1 MRFLIRLTGILTAL
15 TAYSNLIE
23 VKRPAQVVLLFPKV
37 ITGAFAPWMTVI
49 GTIIALF
56 GWRRRDHVAL
66 VSGVVGAGLAARH
79 IARVTAPHN
88 EFERAFGPGWEQR
101 IPLERRAQMLIQ
113 RWQYRMPEPSAAR
126 RKTNVAFATSPET
139 GKSLLCD
146 LWLPAPDTTQTGLA
160 VIYLHGSGWHYL
172 DKDCGTSTFFRYLA
186 GQGHVIMDVAYSLA
200 PHVGLRGMV
209 GDVKRAIAWLKTHAE
224 EYGVDPARIV
234 LMGGSAGGHLSLLAG
249 YTPDNA
255 ELRPTD
261 VGDADLSV
269 CGVVGYY
276 PAPDT
281 EYYYRYAQEH
291 FGKMWEGGDAM
302 TEWARPLI
310 EEGMRWLVNYCQ
322 KAGRPDIAVPADR
335 ALAPAEMMS
344 CFLGGTPDEIPDVY
358 RLASPMTHVGSH
370 CPPTLLLSGTHDVVM
385 KPVTMTRLQGALQ
398 SAGIPC
404 LNVSFADTDHGFDL
418 FFPRSAP
425 AFQAA
430 LYDVERFL
438 GLLACCPPK
447 VMEQRDF

>member
-1 MRFLIRLTGILTAL
+1 MRFLIRLTGVLTAL
-15 TAYSNLIE
+15 TAFTNLIE

-37 ITGAFAPWMTVI
+37 FAGAFAPWMTVI
-49 GTIIALF
+49 GTIVALF
-56 GWRRRDHVAL
+56 GLRRRDRVAL

-113 RWQYRMPEPSAAR
+113 RWQFRMPEPPAAR
-126 RKTNVAFATSPET
+126 RETNVAFATSPET
-139 GKSLLCD
+139 GKALLCD
-146 LWLPAPDTTQTGLA
+146 LWMPAPEVTQTGLA

-172 DKDCGTSTFFRYLA
+172 DKDCGTSTFFRYLS

-200 PHVGLRGMV
+200 PHVGLPGMV
-209 GDVKRAIAWLKTHAE
+209 GDVKRAIAWLKAQAG

-255 ELRPTD
+255 ELRPVD

-281 EYYYRYAQEH
+281 EYYYRHAYEQ
-291 FGKMWEGGDAM
+291 FGKMWSNSDEM
-302 TEWARPLI
+302 PELFRSLI
-310 EEGMRWLVNYCQ
+310 EESMRWLADYCQ
-322 KAGRPDIAVPADR
+322 KVGRPDIVVPVGR
-335 ALAPAEMMS
+335 ALTTPAEMMS
-344 CFLGGTPDEIPDVY
+344 RFLGGTPDEIPGVY
-358 RLASPMTHVGSH
+358 RLASPMTHVGPH
-370 CPPTLLLSGTHDVVM
+370 CPPTLLLSGAHDVVM

-398 SAGIPC
+398 SAGVPC

-425 AFQAA
+425 VFQAA

-438 GLLACCPPK
+438 GLLARCPPPTL
-447 VMEQRDF
+447 